1 MTRHPAAYIRK
12 SYVDHEAPGDISEA
26 AQLAEVRRLAA
37 LDGHNGD
44 LETFSD
50 WNLSADAAKSAARTE
65 YTRLLADMENG
76 QISAVYAFDTDRI
89 YRDVRD
95 LIRLQDAA
103 RRHAVTIT
111 TKAGRLPIGDADDPA
126 GEGFAFITAVFGR
139 MELQKAKKRNA
150 AALEARR
157 VRGDVI
163 GQAGFGHVLARDE
176 AGRIIEIPGPD
187 HDRAMAVVEAY
198 RLTGSIMRTS
208 KYLQNHGIPAPR
220 GGKKWGTHTVSNI
233 LSREA
238 SELFPRR
245 GKPSKGSPAGR
256 RTPTTVWYA
265 QLAACHCGATMSP
278 NGARHQLQCPWGHRL
293 GGAAHG
299 RMTISANALQ
309 SYVMAELDHFALP
322 SDTYELAKDD
332 AARRT
337 AVAARLE
344 RYRELYLEGGEH
356 GIDKRRWDAE
366 KARYDADLAAL
377 DDRQTVVKL
386 PPRDELWSYAD
397 RDISK
402 ILRSIF
408 VRVDLDTDMEPTAV
422 WRNPALRQP
431 CDDSACTHCQQYAR
445 QHPVLTAH
453 GYKA

>member
-1 MTRHPAAYIRK
+1 MDRHPAAYLRR
-12 SYVDHEAPGDISEA
+12 SFVDAESPGDISREA
-26 AQLAEVRRLAA
+26 QRATVRKLAA
-37 LDGHNGD
+37 ADGHNGNLVEYD
-44 LETFSD
+44 D
-50 WNLSADAAKSAARTE
+50 WGISADVAKSARRTA
-65 YTRLLADMENG
+65 YTRLLADMEAG
-76 QISAVYAFDTDRI
+76 TISAVYAFDVDRL
-89 YRDVRD
+89 YRDPRD

-103 RRHAVTIT
+103 QRGAATIR
-111 TKAGRLPIGDADDPA
+111 TKAGRLPIGKGDDPA

-139 MELQKAKKRNA
+139 MELQKSKKRSA

-163 GQAGFGHVLARDE
+163 GQAGFGRVLVRDE
-176 AGRIIEIPGPD
+176 SGRIVEIPGPD

-208 KYLQNHGIPAPR
+208 KYLQDHGSLAPR

-233 LSREA
+233 LTREA
-238 SELFPRR
+238 GELFPRR
-245 GKPSKGSPAGR
+245 GKPSKGSPTGR

-265 QLAACHCGATMSP
+265 QLVHHHCGATMSP
-278 NGARHQLQCPWGHRL
+278 KRPRHQLQCPWGHRL

-299 RMTISANALQ
+299 RMTISAKALQ
-309 SYVMAELDHFALP
+309 DYVNSELDHFQLP
-322 SDTYELAKDD
+322 GDTYELAKDD
-332 AARRT
+332 AGRRG
-337 AVAARLE
+337 AVVARLE

-377 DDRQTVVKL
+377 DDRQTVVEL

-408 VRVDLDTDMEPTAV
+408 LRIDLSADMVPAAT
-422 WRNPALRQP
+422 WRNPALRRP
-431 CDDSACTHCQQYAR
+431 
-445 QHPVLTAH
+445 
-453 GYKA
+453 